1 MVIQLNGLSDSY
13 CVTSFR
19 QLRTSSWCQT
29 LREAESPGMRQKSC
43 VWGGMDTTSGTL
55 AQVAPAC
62 SSSLSLRV
70 ALLRK
75 PLEGTRG
82 CSGSVGSGQSGTCW
96 ACFGRPRPQWGSRPL
111 HGPGRPRSA
120 LPVLADFMD
129 LELANGGGCCR
140 PPGPAPVCSSSRGT
154 VGRCNRRLS
163 APCARPSEPESW
175 LLLRLAQSLV
185 LPLSLLRDSG
195 GLGLMAW
202 PC

>member
-1 MVIQLNGLSDSY
+1 M
-13 CVTSFR
+13 
-19 QLRTSSWCQT
+19 
-29 LREAESPGMRQKSC
+29 
-43 VWGGMDTTSGTL
+43 GGMDTTSGTL

-75 PLEGTRG
+75 RLEGTRG

-96 ACFGRPRPQWGSRPL
+96 ACFGPPWIRPLGRPRPQWGSRPL
-111 HGPGRPRSA
+111 HGRGRPRSA

-140 PPGPAPVCSSSRGT
+140 PPGPAPVCSSSSSRET
-154 VGRCNRRLS
+154 VGRCNRRPS

-175 LLLRLAQSLV
+175 LLLRLAQSPV
-185 LPLSLLRDSG
+185 LPLSLLWDSG
-195 GLGLMAW
+195 GLGLTAW